1 MKLRVGVIGLGDA
14 WESRHR
20 GALRALSDRFEVRAV
35 CAEVAGLARQVAG
48 EFGADLVGG
57 FRSLTCRED
66 VEAVLVL
73 SPDWY
78 GPLPILAAC
87 DAGKAVYCASPLD
100 LDLERSGEVKQRVE
114 ESGIAFMVELPRRHT
129 PATVRLRELMATQL
143 GPPWLLQCH
152 GREAQ
157 PGSDELRTTGSR
169 YRAPSEDPG
178 WQSMVEMID
187 WCCYIA
193 DRPATAVVASDHAAG
208 MPDRHWRRI
217 QLEFGGDQQLVADLY
232 HGRTVPRG
240 WEEAENF
247 RAPAELQVSC
257 QHGVAFID
265 LPATLVWFDE
275 AGRHVEKLDQDR
287 PVGQQMLTLFHRCVT
302 SLVRNIDSLEDSC
315 RALRLMQAAEESLQD
330 GEKKVLGKGEL
341 ESS

>member
-20 GALRALSDRFEVRAV
+20 GALRALADRFEVRAV
-35 CAEVAGLARQVAG
+35 CAEVAGLARHAAK
-48 EFGADLVGG
+48 ELGADLVGG
-57 FRSLTCRED
+57 FRALTCRPD

-87 DAGKAVYCASPLD
+87 EAGKAVYCASPLD
-100 LDLERSGEVKQRVE
+100 LDLQRSDEVKRRVE
-114 ESGIAFMVELPRRHT
+114 ESAIAFMVEFPRRHA
-129 PATVRLRELMATQL
+129 PATVRLKELIASRL
-143 GPPWLLQCH
+143 GLPWLMLCH
-152 GREAQ
+152 GRESQGATEQ
-157 PGSDELRTTGSR
+157 LRSTGSR
-169 YRAPSEDPG
+169 YRPPSGDLG
-178 WQSMVEMID
+178 WQAMVEMID

-193 DRPATAVVASDHAAG
+193 NGPVKSVMASEHAARPA
-208 MPDRHWRRI
+208 DRHCRRI
-217 QLEFGGDQQLVADLY
+217 QLEFDTREQLVAHLH
-232 HGRTVPRG
+232 HGSTVPPG
-240 WEEAENF
+240 WEEAESF

-257 QHGVAFID
+257 ERGVAFVD

-287 PVGQQMLTLFHRCVT
+287 PVGEQMLTLFHRCVT

-315 RALRLMQAAEESLQD
+315 RALGLMQTAEQSLQA
-330 GEKKVLGKGEL
+330 GQKL
-341 ESS
+341 EVRDL

>member
-1 MKLRVGVIGLGDA
+1 
-14 WESRHR
+14 
-20 GALRALSDRFEVRAV
+20 
-35 CAEVAGLARQVAG
+35 
-48 EFGADLVGG
+48 
-57 FRSLTCRED
+57 
-66 VEAVLVL
+66 
-73 SPDWY
+73 
-78 GPLPILAAC
+78 
-87 DAGKAVYCASPLD
+87 
-100 LDLERSGEVKQRVE
+100 
-114 ESGIAFMVELPRRHT
+114 
-129 PATVRLRELMATQL
+129 
-143 GPPWLLQCH
+143 
-152 GREAQ
+152 
-157 PGSDELRTTGSR
+157 
-169 YRAPSEDPG
+169 
-178 WQSMVEMID
+178 
-187 WCCYIA
+187 
-193 DRPATAVVASDHAAG
+193 